1 MTKAMDVANYFLYRA
16 EKAGAAGPG
25 AAPGMQMLVYC
36 AQGFALA
43 ILGRPLFKEN
53 FKATDAGP
61 RVASLDRRE
70 RCEPLA
76 LCRDGWDPKA
86 LFDDDECRL
95 LEQIHKRYAA
105 GAGAGAKQ
113 QQAFADGYKRCA
125 AVSKAA
131 MARHFTSLADKQSI
145 ERQVLDEEALHL
157 LDPKHYRAMLLNSLA
172 ESRSGK
178 VTEHRKTETHW

>member
-16 EKAGAAGPG
+16 GQSGAAGPCT
-25 AAPGMQMLVYC
+25 ASGMQMLVYC

-70 RCEPLA
+70 QCEPLA
-76 LCRDGWDPKA
+76 LRKDGWDPKA

-105 GAGAGAKQ
+105 GASTKAK

-131 MARHFTSLADKQSI
+131 MARHFTSLADKQGI

-157 LDPKHYRAMLLNSLA
+157 LDPKHYRAMLLNSLE
-172 ESRSGK
+172 ESRSSK
-178 VTEHRKTETHW
+178 VTEHRKAETHW